1 MKEKSILFQPIGVV
15 RSPYKKIEDM
25 PIQPSGAVGIGGKL
39 VIDPVYIEGL
49 QDLQGF
55 SHIYVLYYFHRVKE
69 HQLIVTPFLDKKP
82 HGIFA
87 TRAPKRPNPIG
98 LSILRLVEVT
108 KNTLTVENVDILD
121 GTPILDIKPYVPTF
135 DLQNNVRVGWL
146 NALEDDVK
154 TKRSDERFK

>member
-25 PIQPSGAVGIGGKL
+25 PIQPSGASGIQGTL
-39 VIDPVYIEGL
+39 VIDPTYIEGL
-49 QDLQGF
+49 QDLEGF
-55 SHIYVLYYFHRVKE
+55 SHIYVLYFFHHVRE
-69 HQLIVTPFLDKKP
+69 HQLIITPFLDKEP
-82 HGIFA
+82 HGVFA

-108 KNTLTVENVDILD
+108 KNTLTVENVDILE
-121 GTPILDIKPYVPTF
+121 GTPLLDIKPYVPIF
-135 DLQNNVRVGWL
+135 DLQTNVRIGWL
-146 NALEDDVK
+146 REFGDNVK